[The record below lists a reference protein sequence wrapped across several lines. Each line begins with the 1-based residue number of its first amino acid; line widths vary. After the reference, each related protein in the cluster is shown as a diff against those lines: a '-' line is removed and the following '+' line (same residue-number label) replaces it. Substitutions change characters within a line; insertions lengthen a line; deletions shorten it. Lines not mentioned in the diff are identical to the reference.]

1 MKKLRLFAFLVS
13 GILLVCTG
21 CAGGEEEAWK
31 QAREVLGIS
40 EVGGT
45 VISDE
50 DSHGGFHGDGISL
63 LTVAFSDTSFLEAVE
78 SSEEW
83 KALPADQTVQ
93 ALLYGVSWEDG
104 QIGPYLTD
112 EEGNALIPAV
122 QEGYYWLKD
131 RQTSEEADGVAL
143 LDRASI
149 NCTVAVYDTKT
160 NELYYATL
168 DT

>member
-1 MKKLRLFAFLVS
+1 MKNIGIFAFLVC

-63 LTVAFSDTSFLEAVE
+63 LTVAFSDTSFLEAAE

-93 ALLYGVSWEDG
+93 ALLYDVSWEDG

-131 RQTSEEADGVAL
+131 RQTTEEADGVAL
-143 LDRASI
+143 LDRPSI

>member
-1 MKKLRLFAFLVS
+1 MKKLGMFAFLVS
-13 GILLVCTG
+13 GILLVSTG

-31 QAREVLGIS
+31 EAREVLGIS

-50 DSHGGFHGDGISL
+50 DSHGGFHGDGTSL

-83 KALPADQTVQ
+83 KVLPVDQTVQ

-131 RQTSEEADGVAL
+131 RQTSEEADGLAL
-143 LDRASI
+143 LDRPSI